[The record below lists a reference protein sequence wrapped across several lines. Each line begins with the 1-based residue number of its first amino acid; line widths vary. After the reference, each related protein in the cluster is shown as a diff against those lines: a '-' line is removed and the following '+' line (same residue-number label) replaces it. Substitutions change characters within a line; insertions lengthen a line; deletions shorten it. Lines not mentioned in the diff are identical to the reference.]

1 MSVVDHFDKAPEA
14 GFSRQWDAD
23 AARRQFNV
31 SLGLIAALAL
41 AVGLLAF
48 TLRGAGPTN
57 PAAKAPAQTVVAQTD
72 SGTAAFGALV
82 RP

>member
-14 GFSRQWDAD
+14 GFSRGWDAE

-31 SLGLIAALAL
+31 SLALLAALAF
-41 AVGLLAF
+41 GI
-48 TLRGAGPTN
+48 G
-57 PAAKAPAQTVVAQTD
+57 VVAY
-72 SGTAAFGALV
+72 SMRSAPKHSVFAAIEHVEPNTTVYGALV